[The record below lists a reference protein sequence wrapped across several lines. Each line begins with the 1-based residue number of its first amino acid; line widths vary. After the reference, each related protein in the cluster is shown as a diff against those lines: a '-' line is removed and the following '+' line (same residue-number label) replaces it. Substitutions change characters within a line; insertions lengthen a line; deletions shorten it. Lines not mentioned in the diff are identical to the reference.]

1 MNILFGLLSLQ
12 YYIQVIILLQL
23 VGYGTHPFDGDFWIV
38 RNSWSEDWGD
48 KGYIKLK
55 REKSLECGCYMMPET
70 PEDDCFT
77 ICGMCGI
84 VWWNVFPIGADLV
97 HKE

>member
-1 MNILFGLLSLQ
+1 MHDTTVSLLF
-12 YYIQVIILLQL
+12 IFEQL

-55 REKSLECGCYMMPET
+55 REKGLECGCYMMPENE
-70 PEDDCFT
+70 EDECFT

-84 VWWNVFPIGADLV
+84 VWWNTFPIGANLA
-97 HKE
+97 